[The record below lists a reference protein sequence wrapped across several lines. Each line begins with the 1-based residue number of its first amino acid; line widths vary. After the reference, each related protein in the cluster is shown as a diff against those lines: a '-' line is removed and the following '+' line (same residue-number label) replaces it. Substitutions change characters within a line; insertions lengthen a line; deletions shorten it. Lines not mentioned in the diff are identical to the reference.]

1 MLYLAQKF
9 IDLYLIF
16 DVSAN
21 GMPKKWDAAF
31 HDVFN
36 WPRMIH
42 ISWIT
47 LDKDFKPLLDYN
59 CYVKPKG
66 FNLTE
71 EQTKKCSVDLKEL
84 NEKGLDIK
92 DVLMEFNN
100 SLKDIEYVFA
110 HNLNFNE
117 NVIAAEYY
125 RAGEDHQLFNKER
138 FCLMQEST
146 WYCKLKG
153 RDGKYKWPS
162 LNELHAVLFN
172 QKYTPSNNARAD
184 VIAASRCFIKLMK
197 MGQLDD
203 IF

>member
-1 MLYLAQKF
+1 
-9 IDLYLIF
+9 
-16 DVSAN
+16 
-21 GMPKKWDAAF
+21 MPKKWNAPF

-36 WPRMIH
+36 WPRMVH

-47 LDKDFKPLLDYN
+47 LDEDFKPVLDYN
-59 CYVKPKG
+59 SYIKPVG
-66 FNLTE
+66 FKLTE
-71 EQTKKCSVDLKEL
+71 EQAKKNSIDLEEF
-84 NEKGLDIK
+84 EKNAIDVR
-92 DVLMEFNN
+92 DVLTEFNN
-100 SLKDIEYVFA
+100 SLKTVDYVFA

-117 NVIAAEYY
+117 NVIGAEYY
-125 RAGEDHQLFNKER
+125 RASIDHDLYSKER

-153 RDGKYKWPS
+153 KDGKYKWPT
-162 LNELHAVLFN
+162 LNELHAILFN
-172 QKYTPSNNARAD
+172 QKYTPANNARAD